1 MRKFKL
7 FLASVAI
14 LISGAAALA
23 QNVTVKGVVSDANG
37 DPVPSA
43 GVIVD
48 GTTKGT
54 VTGVNGE
61 YSITVPAS
69 ASLRFSAIGYKDQ
82 LVSVNGKAV
91 INVTLAEDA
100 TKLEDAVIVA
110 YGTVSKESLTGSVTT
125 LKSDEI
131 ASAPVTSVDK
141 MLAGKLA
148 GVTVTQGSGQPGSTS
163 TIRVRGTSSISAG
176 NEPLW
181 VVDGIPMMASD
192 FRQLSAAGVGGGSS
206 STFLNPNDIESITVL
221 KDAAAASIY
230 GSRAANGVILVTT
243 KSGKSGRA
251 KFTARAKY
259 GAQQLANDNGLRPLN
274 GLEALEYKR
283 TAVIHAGKD
292 PDDPTSSMYF
302 PYTLLANGADNWYKE
317 LTRIGS
323 IQEYEINATGGND
336 RSAYYSSVAYHKNE
350 GVYNFTDFQRVTA
363 RVNADSQ
370 LTPKLKTGARVNLSY
385 SDSHSPQMGSSYYIN
400 PQFAM
405 WHPLPWHKVHNPDGS
420 LNYNISEMSGNNP
433 LGVANDDYNDK
444 DYRLQGSAYVEWK
457 ILPYLTFKTTDGVE
471 FLYEESHQYWSPT
484 GSKAGRQATA
494 FNIWTTDIRYTTSNT
509 LTFDKTFGE
518 HNVRAMAGQE
528 AMTDTYK
535 YIYGYSPNVDPQ
547 IPYPTTS
554 PAESDQ
560 VDYYIG
566 EETLLSYF
574 GYLEYSFA
582 HKYSVQATLR
592 TDGSSLFGSDKKW
605 GTFYSLGGSWN
616 IANEKFFKPV
626 SNYVSQAKARA
637 SYGVNGNNNITA
649 YRAYGT
655 YASVQNL
662 GVANGYVP
670 SRPANPELSWEKNKT
685 WNVGLDFG
693 FFDDRLTGS
702 VDVYNR
708 LTQDMLLAT
717 GVPYTTGFGSNTKN
731 VGSIQNKGA
740 EFLLDAI
747 LYRKGDFTWTAGF
760 NIAFNRSKVLDLA
773 GNEFLEPLDYRLD
786 GGDGD
791 TAGVRIK
798 EGYSLYTFYLR
809 DWYGVNPSNGDGLWW
824 TEDGTLTNDRTK
836 ARYIYYGS
844 PEPKA
849 TGGFNTSL
857 TWKNFTLSAYA
868 QFVTGNKV
876 LSSNA
881 YVDDGYSLTSNTS
894 TAALNY
900 WKQPGDTGVTPKP
913 VAQNPGVYHSLFST
927 RFLEDGS
934 YLRIKDVTLS
944 YDVPANISGKI
955 GVKGARVYVS
965 ALNPY
970 TFHNVTA
977 LDPETGPLGNIEV
990 GVHSA
995 VKSLIGGVEISF

>member
-14 LISGAAALA
+14 LLSGAAALA
-23 QNVTVKGVVSDANG
+23 QNITVKGTVSDESGEPIIA
-37 DPVPSA
+37 A
-43 GVIVD
+43 GVVID

-54 VTGVNGE
+54 VTGANGE
-61 YSITVPAS
+61 YTISVPAN
-69 ASLRFSAIGYKDQ
+69 ASLRFSSIGYKDQ
-82 LVSVNGKAV
+82 LIPVDGKAV

-163 TIRVRGTSSISAG
+163 TIRVRGTSSITAG

-192 FRQLSAAGVGGGSS
+192 FRQLSAVGVGGGSS

-259 GAQQLANDNGLRPLN
+259 GVQQLANDNNLRPLT

-283 TAVIHAGKD
+283 VAVINAGKD
-292 PDDPTSSMYF
+292 PDDPTGSMYF
-302 PYTLLANGADNWYKE
+302 PYTLLENGADNWYKE
-317 LTRIGS
+317 LTKIGS
-323 IQEYEINATGGND
+323 IQEYEVNATGGND
-336 RSAYYSSVAYHKNE
+336 RSSYYSSLAYHKNV
-350 GVYNFTDFQRVTA
+350 GVYNFTDFERFTA

-370 LTPKLKTGARVNLSY
+370 LTKSLKTGARVNLSY
-385 SDSHSPQMGSSYYIN
+385 SNSHSPQMGSSYYIN

-405 WHPLPWHKVHNPDGS
+405 WHPLPWHKIRNEDGS
-420 LNYNISEMSGNNP
+420 LNYDISEMSGNNP
-433 LGVANDDYNDK
+433 LGTANDDYNDK
-444 DYRLQGSAYVEWK
+444 EYRLQGTSYIEWK
-457 ILPYLTFKTTDGVE
+457 IFPFLTFKTTNGVE
-471 FLYEESHQYWSPT
+471 FLFIESHQYWSPN
-484 GSKAGRQATA
+484 GSKKGREATA

-509 LTFDKTFGE
+509 LTFDKAFGD
-518 HNVRAMAGQE
+518 HHVRVMGGQE

-535 YIYGYSPNVDPQ
+535 YIYGYSPGVDPL

-554 PAESDQ
+554 TAESDQ
-560 VDYYIG
+560 VDYYVG
-566 EETLLSYF
+566 EETLQSFF
-574 GYLEYSFA
+574 GYAEYSFA
-582 HKYSVQATLR
+582 HKYSLQATLR
-592 TDGSSLFGSDKKW
+592 RDGSSLFGSANKW
-605 GTFYSLGGSWN
+605 GTFYSIGGSWN
-616 IANEKFFKPV
+616 IANEKFLKPISGV
-626 SNYVSQAKARA
+626 VSQAKLRA
-637 SYGVNGNNNITA
+637 SYGVNGNNNISA

-655 YASVQNL
+655 YATVQNL
-662 GVANGYVP
+662 GAIGAAP
-670 SRPANPELSWEKNKT
+670 SRPENPELSWEKNKT

-693 FFDDRLTGS
+693 LFDDRLTGS

-708 LTQDMLLAT
+708 LTTDMLLAT
-717 GVPYTTGFGSNTKN
+717 QVPYTTGFGSNTKN
-731 VGSIQNKGA
+731 VGSIQNKGV
-740 EFLLDAI
+740 ELL
-747 LYRKGDFTWTAGF
+747 LEGVLFRKGNFSWTAGF
-760 NIAFNRSKVLDLA
+760 NIAFNRSLVLDLA
-773 GNEFLEPLDYRLD
+773 GNEFLTMSDSRID
-786 GGDGD
+786 DS
-791 TAGVRIK
+791 TSIRIK
-798 EGYSLYTFYLR
+798 EGNSLYTFYLR
-809 DWYGVNPSNGDGLWW
+809 NWAGVNPSNGDGLFW
-824 TEDGTLTNDRTK
+824 TEDGTLTNDRNK
-836 ARYIYYGS
+836 AEYIYVGS

-849 TGGFNTSL
+849 TGGFNTNL
-857 TWKNFTLSAYA
+857 TWKNWTLGAYF
-868 QFVTGNKV
+868 QFVAGNKV
-876 LSSNA
+876 LTSNS
-881 YVDDGYSLTSNTS
+881 YVDDGYSLTANTS
-894 TAALNY
+894 NAALNY

-913 VAQNPGVYHSLFST
+913 VAQNPGVYHAGYST
-927 RFLEDGS
+927 RFLQDGS

-944 YDVPANISGKI
+944 YDVPSKYTDAIKI
-955 GVKGARVYVS
+955 KGARIYVS

-977 LDPETGPLGNIEV
+977 LDPEAGPLGNIEV
-990 GVHSA
+990 GVHTA

>member
-7 FLASVAI
+7 FLATVAI
-14 LISGAAALA
+14 MLSGAAALA
-23 QNVTVKGVVSDANG
+23 QNITVKGTVSDASG
-37 DPVPSA
+37 EPIIAA
-43 GVIVD
+43 GVLVD

-54 VTGVNGE
+54 VTGANGE
-61 YSITVPAS
+61 YTIAVPAN
-69 ASLRFSAIGYKDQ
+69 AVLRFSSIGYKDQ
-82 LVSVNGKAV
+82 VVPVEGKAV
-91 INVTLAEDA
+91 INVTLEEDA

-192 FRQLSAAGVGGGSS
+192 FRQLSAVGVGGGSS

-259 GAQQLANDNGLRPLN
+259 GVQQLANDNNLRPLT

-283 TAVIHAGKD
+283 TAVINAGQD
-292 PDDPTSSMYF
+292 PDDPTGSMYF
-302 PYTLLANGADNWYKE
+302 PYTLLADGADNWYKE
-317 LTRIGS
+317 LTRIGTL
-323 IQEYEINATGGND
+323 QEYEVNATGGTEK
-336 RSAYYSSVAYHKNE
+336 SSYYSSLSYHKNE
-350 GVYNFTDFQRVTA
+350 GVYNFTDFERFTA

-370 LTPKLKTGARVNLSY
+370 LTKSLKTGARVNLSY
-385 SDSHSPQMGSSYYIN
+385 SNSNSPQMGNSYYIN

-405 WHPLPWHKVHNPDGS
+405 WHPLPWHKIHNPDGS
-420 LNYNISEMSGNNP
+420 LNYDISEMSGNNP
-433 LGVANDDYNDK
+433 LGVGNDDYNDK
-444 DYRLQGSAYVEWK
+444 EYRLQGSAYLEWK
-457 ILPYLTFKTTDGVE
+457 ILPYLTFKTTNGVE
-471 FLYEESHQYWSPT
+471 FLYIESHQYWSPT

-509 LTFDKTFGE
+509 LTFDKAFGD
-518 HNVRAMAGQE
+518 HHFRAMAGQE

-535 YIYGYSPNVDPQ
+535 YIYGYSPGVDPQ
-547 IPYPTTS
+547 IPYPTTA
-554 PAESDQ
+554 PAANDQ
-560 VDYYIG
+560 VDYTIS

-574 GYLEYSFA
+574 GYAEYSFA
-582 HKYSVQATLR
+582 HKYSIQATLR
-592 TDGSSLFGSDKKW
+592 TDGSSLFGSNNKW
-605 GTFYSLGGSWN
+605 GTFYSVGGSWN
-616 IANEKFFKPV
+616 IANESFLKPI
-626 SNYVSQAKARA
+626 SGTVSQAKLRA
-637 SYGVNGNNNITA
+637 SYGVNGNNNIAA

-655 YASVQNL
+655 YASVQLN
-662 GVANGYVP
+662 GANGYAP

-708 LTQDMLLAT
+708 YTTDMLLST
-717 GVPYTTGFGSNTKN
+717 QVPYTTGFGSNLKN
-731 VGSIQNKGA
+731 VGSIQNKGV
-740 EFLLDAI
+740 ELLLEGI
-747 LYRKGDFTWTAGF
+747 LFRKGDFTWTAGF
-760 NIAFNRSKVLDLA
+760 NISFNRSKVLDLA
-773 GNEFLEPLDYRLD
+773 GTEFLEVSD
-786 GGDGD
+786 GRTDD
-791 TAGVRIK
+791 TCGVRIT
-798 EGYSLYTFYLR
+798 EGRSLYSFYLR

-824 TEDGTLTNDRTK
+824 TEDNTLTNDRNK
-836 ARYIYYGS
+836 ARYIYVGS

-849 TGGFNTSL
+849 TGGFNTNLS
-857 TWKNFTLSAYA
+857 WKNFTLGAYF
-868 QFVTGNKV
+868 QFVTGNNV
-876 LSSNA
+876 LTSNS

-894 TAALNY
+894 NAALNY

-913 VAQNPGVYHSLFST
+913 VAQNPGVYHSLYST
-927 RFLEDGS
+927 RFLQDGS

-944 YDVPANISGKI
+944 YDVPSKFVNKAGI
-955 GVKGARVYVS
+955 KGARVYVS

-977 LDPETGPLGNIEV
+977 LDPEVGPLGNVEI

>member
-14 LISGAAALA
+14 LLSGAAALA
-23 QNVTVKGVVSDANG
+23 QNITVKGTVSDESGEPIIA
-37 DPVPSA
+37 A
-43 GVIVD
+43 GVVID

-54 VTGVNGE
+54 VTGANGE
-61 YSITVPAS
+61 YTISVPAN
-69 ASLRFSAIGYKDQ
+69 ASLRFSSIGYKDQ
-82 LVSVNGKAV
+82 LIPVDGKAV
-91 INVTLAEDA
+91 INVTLTEDA

-192 FRQLSAAGVGGGSS
+192 FRQLSAVGVGGGSS

-259 GAQQLANDNGLRPLN
+259 GVQQLANDNNLRPLT

-283 TAVIHAGKD
+283 TAVINAGQD
-292 PDDPTSSMYF
+292 PDDPTGSMYF
-302 PYTLLANGADNWYKE
+302 PYTLLENGASNWYKE
-317 LTRIGS
+317 LTKIGS
-323 IQEYEINATGGND
+323 IQEYEVNATGGND
-336 RSAYYSSVAYHKNE
+336 KNSYYSSLAYHKNV
-350 GVYNFTDFQRVTA
+350 GVYNFTDFERFTA

-370 LTPKLKTGARVNLSY
+370 LTKSLKTGARVNLSY
-385 SDSHSPQMGSSYYIN
+385 SNSHSPQMGGSYYIN

-405 WHPLPWHKVHNPDGS
+405 WHPLPWHKIYNDDGS
-420 LNYNISEMSGNNP
+420 LNYGISEMSNNNP
-433 LGVANDDYNDK
+433 LGTANDDYNDK
-444 DYRLQGSAYVEWK
+444 EYRLQGTSYIEWK
-457 ILPYLTFKTTDGVE
+457 IFPFLTLKTTNGVE
-471 FLYEESHQYWSPT
+471 FLFIESHQYWSPN
-484 GSKAGRQATA
+484 GSKKGREATA
-494 FNIWTTDIRYTTSNT
+494 FNIWTTDMRYTTSNT
-509 LTFDKTFGE
+509 LTFDKAFGE
-518 HNVRAMAGQE
+518 HHVRAMAGQE

-535 YIYGYSPNVDPQ
+535 YIYGYSPGVDPL
-547 IPYPTTS
+547 IPYPTTAT
-554 PAESDQ
+554 AEKDQ
-560 VDYYIG
+560 VDYNLV
-566 EETLLSYF
+566 EETLQSFF
-574 GYLEYSFA
+574 GYVEYSFA
-582 HKYSVQATLR
+582 HKYSIQATLR
-592 TDGSSLFGSDKKW
+592 RDGSSLFGSANKW
-605 GTFYSLGGSWN
+605 GTFYSVGGSWN
-616 IANEKFFKPV
+616 IANEKFFKGLNGV
-626 SNYVSQAKARA
+626 VSQAKLRA
-637 SYGVNGNNNITA
+637 SYGVNGNNNISA

-655 YASVQNL
+655 YATVQNL
-662 GVANGYVP
+662 GAVGAAP
-670 SRPANPELSWEKNKT
+670 SRPENPVLSWEKNKT
-685 WNVGLDFG
+685 WNAGVDFG

-708 LTQDMLLAT
+708 LTTDMLLAT
-717 GVPYTTGFGSNTKN
+717 QVPYTTGFGSNTKN
-731 VGSIQNKGA
+731 VGSIQNKGV
-740 EFLLDAI
+740 ELL
-747 LYRKGDFTWTAGF
+747 LEGVLVRKGDFTWTAGF
-760 NIAFNRSKVLDLA
+760 NIAFNRSLVLDLA
-773 GNEFLEPLDYRLD
+773 GNEFLTMSDSRID
-786 GGDGD
+786 DS
-791 TAGVRIK
+791 TSIRIK
-798 EGYSLYTFYLR
+798 EGNSLYTFYLR
-809 DWYGVNPSNGDGLWW
+809 NWAGVNPSNGDGLFWA
-824 TEDGTLTNDRTK
+824 EDGTLTNDRNK
-836 ARYIYYGS
+836 AEYIYVGS

-849 TGGFNTSL
+849 TGGFNTNL
-857 TWKNFTLSAYA
+857 TWKNWSLGAYF

-876 LSSNA
+876 LTSNS
-881 YVDDGYSLTSNTS
+881 YVDDGYSLTANTS

-913 VAQNPGVYHSLFST
+913 VAQNPGVYHAGYST
-927 RFLEDGS
+927 RFLQDGS

-944 YDVPANISGKI
+944 YNVPSKVLDQIKI
-955 GVKGARVYVS
+955 KGARVYVS

-977 LDPETGPLGNIEV
+977 LDPEAGPLGNIEV
-990 GVHSA
+990 GVHTA

>member
-14 LISGAAALA
+14 LLSGAAALA
-23 QNVTVKGVVSDANG
+23 QNITVKGTVSDAAG
-37 DPVPSA
+37 EPIIAA
-43 GVIVD
+43 GVVID

-54 VTGVNGE
+54 VTGANGE
-61 YSITVPAS
+61 YTISVPAN
-69 ASLRFSAIGYKDQ
+69 ASLRFSSIGYKDQ
-82 LVSVNGKAV
+82 LIPVDGKAV

-192 FRQLSAAGVGGGSS
+192 FRQLSAVGVGGGSS

-259 GAQQLANDNGLRPLN
+259 GVQQLANDNHLRPLT

-283 TAVIHAGKD
+283 VAVINAGQD
-292 PDDPTSSMYF
+292 PDDPTGSMYF
-302 PYTLLANGADNWYKE
+302 PYTLLENGADNWYKE
-317 LTRIGS
+317 LTKIGS
-323 IQEYEINATGGND
+323 IQEYEVNATGGND
-336 RSAYYSSVAYHKNE
+336 RSSYYSSLAYHKNV
-350 GVYNFTDFQRVTA
+350 GVYNFTDFERFTA

-370 LTPKLKTGARVNLSY
+370 LTKSLKTGARVNLSY
-385 SDSHSPQMGSSYYIN
+385 SNSHSPQMGGSYYIN

-405 WHPLPWHKVHNPDGS
+405 WHPLPWHKIRNEDGS
-420 LNYNISEMSGNNP
+420 LNYDISEMSGNNP
-433 LGVANDDYNDK
+433 LGTANDDYNDK
-444 DYRLQGSAYVEWK
+444 EYRLQGSSYIEWK
-457 ILPYLTFKTTDGVE
+457 IFPFLTFKTTNGVE
-471 FLYEESHQYWSPT
+471 FLFIESHQYWSPN
-484 GSKAGRQATA
+484 GSKKGREATA

-509 LTFDKTFGE
+509 LTFDKAFGD
-518 HNVRAMAGQE
+518 HHVRVMGGQE

-535 YIYGYSPNVDPQ
+535 YIYGYSPGVDPQ
-547 IPYPTTS
+547 IPYPTTAT
-554 PAESDQ
+554 AEKDQ
-560 VDYYIG
+560 VDYNLV
-566 EETLLSYF
+566 EETLQSYF
-574 GYLEYSFA
+574 GYAEYSFA
-582 HKYSVQATLR
+582 HKYSIQATVR
-592 TDGSSLFGSDKKW
+592 RDGSSLFGSSNKW
-605 GTFYSLGGSWN
+605 GTFYSFGGSWN
-616 IANEKFFKPV
+616 IANEKFLKPISGV
-626 SNYVSQAKARA
+626 VSQAKLRA
-637 SYGVNGNNNITA
+637 SYGVNGNNNISA

-655 YASVQNL
+655 YATVQNL
-662 GVANGYVP
+662 GAVGAAP
-670 SRPANPELSWEKNKT
+670 SRPENPELSWEKNKT

-693 FFDDRLTGS
+693 LFDDRLTGS

-708 LTQDMLLAT
+708 LTTDMLLAT
-717 GVPYTTGFGSNTKN
+717 QVPYTTGFGSNTKN
-731 VGSIQNKGA
+731 VGSIQNKGV
-740 EFLLDAI
+740 ELL
-747 LYRKGDFTWTAGF
+747 LEGVLFRKGNFSWTAGF
-760 NIAFNRSKVLDLA
+760 NIAFNRSLVLDLA
-773 GNEFLEPLDYRLD
+773 GNEFLTMSDSRID
-786 GGDGD
+786 DS
-791 TAGVRIK
+791 TSIRIK
-798 EGYSLYTFYLR
+798 EGNSLYTFYLR
-809 DWYGVNPSNGDGLWW
+809 NWAGVNPSNGDGLFW
-824 TEDGTLTNDRTK
+824 TEDGTLTNDRNK
-836 ARYIYYGS
+836 AEYIYVGS

-849 TGGFNTSL
+849 TGGFNTNI
-857 TWKNFTLSAYA
+857 TWKNWTLGAYF
-868 QFVTGNKV
+868 QFVAGNKV
-876 LSSNA
+876 LTSNS
-881 YVDDGYSLTSNTS
+881 YVDDGYSLTANTS
-894 TAALNY
+894 NAALNY

-913 VAQNPGVYHSLFST
+913 VAQNPGVYHAGYST
-927 RFLEDGS
+927 RFLQDGS

-944 YDVPANISGKI
+944 YDVPSKYTDAIKI
-955 GVKGARVYVS
+955 KGARIYVS

-977 LDPETGPLGNIEV
+977 LDPEAGPLGNIEV
-990 GVHSA
+990 GVHTA

>member
-14 LISGAAALA
+14 MLSGAAALA
-23 QNVTVKGVVSDANG
+23 QNITVKGTVSDASG
-37 DPVPSA
+37 EPIIAA

-54 VTGVNGE
+54 VTGATGE
-61 YSITVPAS
+61 YTISVPAN
-69 ASLRFSAIGYKDQ
+69 AVLRFSSIGYKDQ
-82 LVSVNGKAV
+82 VVPVEGRAV

-181 VVDGIPMMASD
+181 VIDGIPMMASD
-192 FRQLSAAGVGGGSS
+192 YRQLSAVGVGGGSS

-259 GAQQLANDNGLRPLN
+259 GVQQLANDNNLRPLT

-283 TAVIHAGKD
+283 TAVINAGQD
-292 PDDPTSSMYF
+292 PDDPSGSMYF
-302 PYTLLANGADNWYKE
+302 PYTLLENGADNWYKA

-323 IQEYEINATGGND
+323 IQEYEVNATGGSD
-336 RSAYYSSVAYHKNE
+336 KTAYYSSVAYHKNV
-350 GVYNFTDFQRVTA
+350 GVYNFTDYQRVTA
-363 RVNADSQ
+363 RVNADTQ
-370 LTPKLKTGARVNLSY
+370 LTKTLKTGTRINLSY
-385 SDSHSPQMGSSYYIN
+385 SDSNSPQMGSSYYIN

-405 WHPLPWHKVHNPDGS
+405 WNALPWHKIYNEDGS
-420 LNYNISEMSGNNP
+420 LNYSISEMSGNNP
-433 LGVANDDYNDK
+433 MGVANDDYNDK
-444 DYRLQGSAYVEWK
+444 EYRLQGNAYLEWK
-457 ILPYLTFKTTDGVE
+457 IFPSLTFKTTNGVE
-471 FLYEESHQYWSPT
+471 FLYIESHQYWSPE
-484 GSKAGRQATA
+484 GSKKGRQATV

-509 LTFDKTFGE
+509 LTFDKSFGD
-518 HNVRAMAGQE
+518 HHYRVMGGQE

-547 IPYPTTS
+547 IPYPTT
-554 PAESDQ
+554 ATADKDQ

-574 GYLEYSFA
+574 GYAEYSFA
-582 HKYSVQATLR
+582 HKYSIQATLR
-592 TDGSSLFGSDKKW
+592 TDGSSLFGSAKKW
-605 GTFYSLGGSWN
+605 GTFYSVGGSWN
-616 IANEKFFKPV
+616 LANESFLKPI
-626 SNYVSQAKARA
+626 SGTVSQAKLRA

-655 YASVQNL
+655 YSSVQYN
-662 GVANGYVP
+662 GANGYAP
-670 SRPANPELSWEKNKT
+670 ARPANPELSWEKNKT
-685 WNVGLDFG
+685 WNVGFDFG
-693 FFDDRLTGS
+693 FADDRITGS

-708 LTQDMLLAT
+708 LTTDMLLST
-717 GVPYTTGFGSNTKN
+717 QVPYTTGFGSNLKN

-740 EFLLDAI
+740 EFLLDAV
-747 LYRKGDFTWTAGF
+747 LFRKGDITWTAGF
-760 NIAFNRSKVLDLA
+760 NISFNRSLVLDLA
-773 GNEFLEPLDYRLD
+773 GTEFLEVADSRTE
-786 GGDGD
+786 D
-791 TAGVRIK
+791 TCGVRIT
-798 EGYSLYTFYLR
+798 EGRSLYSFYLR
-809 DWYGVNPSNGDGLWW
+809 NWYGVNPSNGDGLWW
-824 TEDGTLTNDRTK
+824 TKDGTLTNDRNQ
-836 ARYIYYGS
+836 AEYIYVGS

-857 TWKNFTLSAYA
+857 SWKNFTLGAYF
-868 QFVTGNKV
+868 QFVTGNNV
-876 LSSNA
+876 LTSNS

-900 WKQPGDTGVTPKP
+900 WKQPGDTGVSPKP
-913 VAQNPGVYHSLFST
+913 VAQNPGVYHALYST
-927 RFLEDGS
+927 RFLQDGS
-934 YLRIKDVTLS
+934 YLRIKDITLS
-944 YDVPANISGKI
+944 YDVPSKYVNKA
-955 GVKGARVYVS
+955 GVKGARIYIS
-965 ALNPY
+965 TLNPY

-977 LDPETGPLGNIEV
+977 LDPEVGPLGNVEI
-990 GVHSA
+990 GVHTA
-995 VKSLIGGVEISF
+995 VKSLIGGVEVSF

>member
-7 FLASVAI
+7 FLASAAI
-14 LISGAAALA
+14 LLSGFAALA
-23 QNVTVKGVVSDANG
+23 QNITVKGTVSDESGEPIIA
-37 DPVPSA
+37 A
-43 GVIVD
+43 GVVID

-54 VTGVNGE
+54 VTGANGE
-61 YSITVPAS
+61 YTISVPAN
-69 ASLRFSAIGYKDQ
+69 ASLRFSSIGYKDQ
-82 LVSVNGKAV
+82 LIPVDGKAV

-148 GVTVTQGSGQPGSTS
+148 GVSVTQGSGQPGSTS

-192 FRQLSAAGVGGGSS
+192 FRQISDVGVGGGSS

-259 GAQQLANDNGLRPLN
+259 GVQQLANDNNLRPLT

-283 TAVIHAGKD
+283 TAVINAGQD
-292 PDDPTSSMYF
+292 PDDPTGSMYF
-302 PYTLLANGADNWYKE
+302 PYTLLENGASNWYKE

-323 IQEYEINATGGND
+323 IQEYEVNATGGND
-336 RSAYYSSVAYHKNE
+336 KSSYYSSLSYHKNV
-350 GVYNFTDFQRVTA
+350 GVYNFLDFQRFTA

-370 LTPKLKTGARVNLSY
+370 LTKSLKTGARVNVSY
-385 SDSHSPQMGSSYYIN
+385 SDSHSPQMGNTYYIN

-405 WHPLPWHKVHNPDGS
+405 WHPLPWHKVYNDDGS
-420 LNYNISEMSGNNP
+420 LNYDISEMSGTNP
-433 LGVANDDYNDK
+433 LGVGNDEYNDK
-444 DYRLQGSAYVEWK
+444 DYRLQGSVYLEWK

-471 FLYEESHQYWSPT
+471 FLLVDSRQYWSPN
-484 GSKAGRQATA
+484 GSKLRGSTSTMAYSLFT
-494 FNIWTTDIRYTTSNT
+494 NDIRYTTSNT
-509 LTFDKTFGE
+509 LTFDKAFGE
-518 HNVRAMAGQE
+518 HHVRAMAGQE
-528 AMTDTYK
+528 AMTETYK
-535 YIYGYSPNVDPQ
+535 VLGGYSPGVDPN
-547 IPYPTTS
+547 IPYHTTGT
-554 PAESDQ
+554 AASDE
-560 VDYYIG
+560 VEYSFS

-574 GYLEYSFA
+574 GYAEYSFA
-582 HKYSVQATLR
+582 HKYSIQATLR
-592 TDGSSLFGSDKKW
+592 TDGSSLFGADTKW
-605 GTFYSLGGSWN
+605 GTFYSVGGSWN
-616 IANEKFFKPV
+616 IANEKFLKGL
-626 SNYVSQAKARA
+626 NGTVSQAKLRA
-637 SYGVNGNNNITA
+637 SYGVNGNNNIAA

-655 YASVQNL
+655 YASVQN
-662 GVANGYVP
+662 NGAIGYAP
-670 SRPANPELSWEKNKT
+670 SRSANPELSWELNKT

-708 LTQDMLLAT
+708 ITDDMLLAT
-717 GVPYTTGFGSNTKN
+717 QVPYTTGFGSNTKN
-731 VGSIQNKGA
+731 VGSIQNKGV
-740 EFLLDAI
+740 ELLLDGV
-747 LYRKGDFTWTAGF
+747 LFRKGDFTWTAGF
-760 NIAFNRSKVLDLA
+760 NIAFNRSLVLDLA
-773 GNEFLEPLDYRLD
+773 GNEFLTPSDSRID
-786 GGDGD
+786 DS
-791 TAGVRIK
+791 TGVRIT
-798 EGYSLYTFYLR
+798 EGRSLYTFYLR

-824 TEDGTLTNDRTK
+824 AEDGTLTNDRNK

-849 TGGFNTSL
+849 TGGFNTNV
-857 TWKNFTLSAYA
+857 TWRNWTLGAYF

-876 LSSNA
+876 LSSNS
-881 YVDDGYSLTSNTS
+881 YVDDGYSLTANTS
-894 TAALNY
+894 NAALNY

-913 VAQNPGVYHSLFST
+913 VAQNPGVYHAGYST
-927 RFLEDGS
+927 RFLQDGS

-944 YDVPANISGKI
+944 YDVPSKFTDAIKI
-955 GVKGARVYVS
+955 KGARIYVS

-970 TFHNVTA
+970 TFHNVTS
-977 LDPETGPLGNIEV
+977 LDPEAGPLGNIEV
-990 GVHSA
+990 GVHTA

>member
-7 FLASVAI
+7 FLATVAI
-14 LISGAAALA
+14 LLAGASAFA
-23 QNVTVKGVVSDANG
+23 QNITVKGVVSDEAG
-37 DPVPSA
+37 EPVPAA
-43 GVIVD
+43 GVLVD

-54 VTGVNGE
+54 VTGANGE
-61 YSITVPAS
+61 YTISVPS
-69 ASLRFSAIGYKDQ
+69 NASLRFSSIGYKDQ
-82 LVSVNGKAV
+82 LIPVNGRAV
-91 INVTLAEDA
+91 INVTLSEDA
-100 TKLEDAVIVA
+100 TKLEDAVVVA

-148 GVTVTQGSGQPGSTS
+148 GVSVSQGSGQPGSTS
-163 TIRVRGTSSISAG
+163 TIRVRGTSSITAG

-192 FRQLSAAGVGGGSS
+192 FRQLAAVGVGGGSS

-251 KFTARAKY
+251 RFTARAKY
-259 GAQQLANDNGLRPLN
+259 GVQQLANDNNLRPLN

-283 TAVIHAGKD
+283 TAVINAGKD
-292 PDDPTSSMYF
+292 PDDPTGSMYF
-302 PYTLLANGADNWYKE
+302 PYTLLENGTSNWYKE

-323 IQEYEINATGGND
+323 LQEYEVNATGGSD
-336 RSAYYSSVAYHKNE
+336 KSSYYSSLAYHKNE
-350 GVYNFTDFQRVTA
+350 GVYNFLDFQRFTA
-363 RVNADSQ
+363 RVNADTQ
-370 LTPKLKTGARVNLSY
+370 LTKSLKTGARVNLSY

-405 WHPLPWHKVHNPDGS
+405 WHPLPWHKVRNDDGS

-433 LGVANDDYNDK
+433 LGVGNDDYNDK
-444 DYRLQGSAYVEWK
+444 EYRLQGSAYLEYK
-457 ILPYLTFKTTDGVE
+457 ILPTLTFKTTNGVE
-471 FLYEESHQYWSPT
+471 FLFLESHQYWSPE
-484 GSKAGRQATA
+484 GSKAGREATA

-509 LTFDKTFGE
+509 LTYDQTFGD
-518 HNVRAMAGQE
+518 HHVRAMAGQE

-535 YIYGYSPNVDPQ
+535 YLYGYSPGVDPQ
-547 IPYPTTS
+547 IPYPTTA
-554 PAESDQ
+554 PAANDQ
-560 VDYYIG
+560 VDYSLV
-566 EETLLSYF
+566 EETLMSYF
-574 GYLEYSFA
+574 GYLEYSYA
-582 HKYSVQATLR
+582 RKYSVQATLR
-592 TDGSSLFGSDKKW
+592 TDGSSLFGSNKKW
-605 GTFYSLGGSWN
+605 GTFYSFGGSWN
-616 IANEKFFKPV
+616 IANEKFMKPV
-626 SNYVSQAKARA
+626 SGYVSQAKLRA
-637 SYGVNGNNNITA
+637 SYGVNGNNNISA

-655 YASVQNL
+655 YASVANL
-662 GVANGYVP
+662 GVANGYAP

-685 WNVGLDFG
+685 WNLGLDFG

-708 LTQDMLLAT
+708 LTTDMLLAT
-717 GVPYTTGFGSNTKN
+717 QVPYTTGFGSNTKN
-731 VGSIQNKGA
+731 VGSIRNRGV
-740 EFLLDAI
+740 EFLLDGII
-747 LYRKGDFTWTAGF
+747 LRKGDFLWTAGF

-773 GNEFLEPLDYRLD
+773 GNEFLTPSDSRID
-786 GGDGD
+786 DA
-791 TAGVRIK
+791 TGVRIT
-798 EGYSLYTFYLR
+798 EGRSLYTFYLR

-824 TEDGTLTNDRTK
+824 AEDGTLTNDRTK

-849 TGGFNTSL
+849 TGGFNTSIS
-857 TWKNFTLSAYA
+857 WKNFTLSAYA
-868 QFVTGNKV
+868 QFVAGNKV
-876 LSSNA
+876 LSSNS
-881 YVDDGYSLTSNTS
+881 YVDDGYSLTANTS
-894 TAALNY
+894 NAALNY

-913 VAQNPGVYHSLFST
+913 VAQNPGVYHSLYST
-927 RFLEDGS
+927 RFLQDGS
-934 YLRIKDVTLS
+934 YLRIKDITLS
-944 YDVPANISGKI
+944 YNVPSKVLDAVRI
-955 GVKGARVYVS
+955 KGARVYVS

-977 LDPETGPLGNIEV
+977 LDPETGPLGNIEI
-990 GVHSA
+990 GVHTA